1 MTRWGIVADLNR
13 CVGCQ
18 TCTAACKHANATAPG
33 VQWRKVLD
41 IEAGEFP
48 DVRRAFLP
56 VGCMHCDD
64 APCLDVCPSTATRK
78 RADGLVTI
86 DYDLCIG
93 CGYCIVACPYQARSK
108 VTEPARAYGGEQMRH
123 EAAREDP
130 ARLNVAQKCTFCV
143 DRVDAGL
150 ARGEVPGVDGEATP
164 ACVNSCIASAL
175 HFGDLADPESNVSR
189 LLAGNESFTM
199 HPELGTG
206 PGIHYLFDRHDN
218 QASQGA
224 APVTGEAEMVA
235 DPVGMGGVVPKLQRA
250 WDWRA
255 ATNFILGGT
264 GGGLAVAGALA
275 GATQFVFAVA
285 LLHVALGLF
294 AVWLEIGRPWRF
306 LNVFRHP
313 RRSWM
318 TREALVALP
327 LFACGAL
334 TVLTGHPVLAAL
346 TGVLGLIFLYCQ
358 ARIVQASKGIPAWR
372 QSGTVPLLMATGLT
386 EGTAALTALVAFAAM
401 AGLGGAATLP
411 TALIYAALAV
421 LVALRHVAWRSWR
434 RGLAYTGAPTGTFTA
449 LDGAALRLTAGQQ
462 LVPVA
467 LLATALFVPGATGA
481 ALAAAG
487 AVVALVSGWAF
498 KAVLITG
505 AAFDQGYALARFP
518 ARGAGTPARGVK
530 PGWSL
535 S

>member
-86 DYDLCIG
+86 DYDICIG

-108 VTEPARAYGGEQMRH
+108 VSQPARAFGGAQMRH

-143 DRVDAGL
+143 DRIDAGL
-150 ARGEVPGVDGEATP
+150 ARGEVPGVDAEATP
-164 ACVNSCIASAL
+164 SCVNSCIASAL
-175 HFGDLADPESNVSR
+175 HFGDLEDPDSNVSR
-189 LLAGNESFTM
+189 LLAENESFTM

-206 PGIHYLFDRHDN
+206 PGIHYLYDRHDN
-218 QASQGA
+218 AGSADAGHLA
-224 APVTGEAEMVA
+224 GEPELVAE
-235 DPVGMGGVVPKLQRA
+235 PVGMGGVVPRLQRA

-264 GGGLAVAGALA
+264 GSGLAVAGAVA
-275 GATQFVFAVA
+275 GAAQFVFAVA

-313 RRSWM
+313 QRSWM
-318 TREALVALP
+318 TREAIVALP
-327 LFACGAL
+327 LFAVGGL
-334 TVLTGHPVLAAL
+334 TVLTGHPAAAAL
-346 TGVLGLIFLYCQ
+346 TGVLGLGFLYCQ
-358 ARIVQASKGIPAWR
+358 ARIVQASRGIPAWR
-372 QSGTVPLLMATGLT
+372 QRETVPLMVATGLT
-386 EGTAALTALVAFAAM
+386 EGAAALTVLAALAAM
-401 AGLGGAATLP
+401 AGMGGVAALGLQ
-411 TALIYAALAV
+411 ALCGALAV
-421 LVALRHVAWRSWR
+421 LVAVRHAAWRAWR
-434 RGLAYTGAPTGTFTA
+434 RGLGAAGAPAGTFAA
-449 LDGAALRLTAGQQ
+449 LDGAGIRLTAGHQI
-462 LVPVA
+462 VPVA
-467 LLATALFVPGATGA
+467 LLVAALVVPGATGA
-481 ALAAAG
+481 ALAVAG
-487 AVVALVSGWAF
+487 AALALVSGWAF
-498 KAVLITG
+498 KGVLITR

-530 PGWSL
+530 PGWTL